1 MDRSKIIKKFR
12 KQVQSI
18 WMLDSIDW
26 SDQRFINWV
35 EKTRL
40 YLIEVFPSKA
50 DEHIRKERISMF
62 DKAVNKMPSHEFSS
76 IDSDFDR
83 KVHQAKLWLQWL
95 LRNFIE
101 LLEEK
106 LDDNWKKWNN
116 NLKISIDN
124 TQFNTQKIDISQVIK
139 NVLNI
144 VEKSENIDD
153 KEEAKEKISELEKE
167 LKKKKWDKNW
177 DKIKWILKRLLDFS
191 RDAFITL
198 LPAIWE
204 YYIH

>member
-12 KQVQSI
+12 RLVQSI
-18 WMLDSIDW
+18 WMLNSIDW

-40 YLIEVFPSKA
+40 YLIEVFPEKS

-62 DKAVNKMPSHEFSS
+62 DKAVSKMPDHDYSFDGEF
-76 IDSDFDR
+76 DK
-83 KVHQAKLWLQWL
+83 KVNQAKQWLQWL

-106 LDDNWKKWNN
+106 QDDSWKKWNN

-124 TQFNTQKIDISQVIK
+124 TQFNTQKVDISQVIK

-144 VEKSENIDD
+144 VEKTENMED

-204 YYIH
+204 YYMH